1 MGQALFSGVGCIPC
15 DGVAEGGGVSA
26 GLGDGVS
33 SGVTVGDEDG
43 VGDAFLRFD
52 FAFGVTVG
60 DGVGEAFFGFGEA
73 VADGLGVL
81 FFVARLRCFRGVGV
95 GVGSKTL
102 LIFVPNDSS
111 AALAVGIAVKQTAT
125 NKRLRKIIL
134 VAANKING
142 RAFGEWLC

>member
-1 MGQALFSGVGCIPC
+1 
-15 DGVAEGGGVSA
+15 
-26 GLGDGVS
+26 
-33 SGVTVGDEDG
+33 VTVGDEDG